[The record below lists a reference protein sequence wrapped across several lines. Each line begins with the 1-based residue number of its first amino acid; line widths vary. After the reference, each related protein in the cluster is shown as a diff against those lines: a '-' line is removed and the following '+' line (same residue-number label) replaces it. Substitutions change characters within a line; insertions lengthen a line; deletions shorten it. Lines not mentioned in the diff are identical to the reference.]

1 MKCRICK
8 KEAIVK
14 LKHYNL
20 PLCEEHFYEFF
31 EKRVK
36 KAIGKFGMFS
46 NDDRILVAVSGGKD
60 SMVVWY
66 VLRKL
71 GYEADGLFIRLGNG
85 ENIDKTQEMI
95 KDFAKDIGGNL
106 IVEDATRYLYGLS
119 TFEATRVLR
128 RSACSFCGMVKRY
141 LMNKVAVEM
150 GYDVLATGHNL
161 DDEASQLLGNILHW
175 QKGYVLRSWPV
186 LEKTHEKF
194 VKKVKPLVLNYED
207 DIKLYAEMRKIPF
220 LKETCPFSIGATSK
234 VYKKMLS
241 VLESD
246 QRGAM
251 LSFYMGYIREKDDFF
266 KKDEESVNL
275 NSCEIC
281 GYPTTS
287 KVCYFCR
294 SREKLRERLGRKRG
308 TIEG

>member
-8 KEAIVK
+8 KEASVK

-20 PLCEEHFYEFF
+20 PLCEDHFYEFF

-36 KAIGKFGMFS
+36 KAIGKFRMFS
-46 NDDRILVAVSGGKD
+46 KEDDILVAVSGGKD

-66 VLRKL
+66 VLKKL
-71 GYEADGLFIRLGNG
+71 GYKADGLFIRLGDNDM
-85 ENIDKTQEMI
+85 IDKTQKIIEG
-95 KDFAKDIGGNL
+95 FAKDIDGKL

-119 TFEATRVLR
+119 TFEAARILR
-128 RSACSFCGMVKRY
+128 RSTCSFCGMVKRY

-150 GYDVLATGHNL
+150 GYDVLVTGHNL

-175 QKGYVLRSWPV
+175 QKGYILRSWPV

-194 VKKVKPLVLNYED
+194 VRKAKPLVLNYED
-207 DIKLYAEMRKIPF
+207 DIRLYAEMKGIPF
-220 LKETCPFSIGATSK
+220 LKETCPFSMGATSK
-234 VYKKMLS
+234 IYKKMLS
-241 VLESD
+241 TLEND
-246 QRGAM
+246 QRGAV
-251 LSFYMGYIREKDDFF
+251 LSFYMGYVREKDEIF
-266 KKDEESVNL
+266 KEDEEPVKL

-287 KVCYFCR
+287 NICYFCR
-294 SREKLRERLGRKRG
+294 SRQKLKERLERR
-308 TIEG
+308 IAEG